1 MSQKWIGM
9 AISWVEHIIKAE
21 DLRRVEKALEVLK
34 VVKKVKH
41 SGSHNAG
48 FKKLNPSYSL
58 SSGRLR
64 ASYWLEEEKLFG
76 LRNLRECF
84 ITRDVI

>member
-48 FKKLNPSYSL
+48 FKN
-58 SSGRLR
+58 
-64 ASYWLEEEKLFG
+64 
-76 LRNLRECF
+76 
-84 ITRDVI
+84 